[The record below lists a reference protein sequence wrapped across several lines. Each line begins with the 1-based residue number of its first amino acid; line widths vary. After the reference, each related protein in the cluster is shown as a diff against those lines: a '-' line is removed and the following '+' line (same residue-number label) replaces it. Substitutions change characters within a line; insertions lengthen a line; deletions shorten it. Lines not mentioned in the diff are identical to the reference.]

1 MIGRIQM
8 MLTFSVNDSLNRRV
22 QTFMRLF
29 FCVLAAGGVLMAD
42 VTGTWSGSFDSS
54 DRKGSAHLILK
65 QEGTTVTGTAGPDP
79 KMQLPIRKGVA
90 GGDGALTFEI
100 EEGNSV
106 MRFELRVKGD
116 EISGAIHRET
126 NGVVQKSTLKVTR
139 LARVDMQ
146 QDITTTIT
154 ALDANL
160 FASYNT
166 CDLEKFRSYLGSNIE
181 FFHDKGGLTNNAE
194 AVVELVRKN
203 ICGKI
208 RRELVSI
215 EVYPIPGY
223 GAMEVGSHK
232 FYDRSSGKETGGNT
246 AAKFLHMWEQ
256 KGGEWKLTRVVSY
269 AH

>member
-1 MIGRIQM
+1 
-8 MLTFSVNDSLNRRV
+8 
-22 QTFMRLF
+22 MRLLL
-29 FCVLAAGGVLMAD
+29 CVLAGSGGFLMAD
-42 VTGTWSGSFDSS
+42 VTGTWSGSFHSG
-54 DRKGSAHLILK
+54 DREGSAHLILK
-65 QEGTTVTGTAGPDP
+65 QEGTSVTGTAGPDA
-79 KMQLPIRKGVA
+79 KVQLPIRKGVA

-106 MRFELRVKGD
+106 MKFDLQVNGD
-116 EISGAIHRET
+116 EISGAIQRET
-126 NGVVQKSTLKVTR
+126 NGVVQNSTLKVTR
-139 LARVDMQ
+139 LAGAGMQ
-146 QDITTTIT
+146 QDITSTIT

-160 FASYNT
+160 FASYNA
-166 CDLEKFRSYLGSNIE
+166 CDLETFRSYLGSNIE

-194 AVVELVRKN
+194 AVVELVKRN

-232 FYDRSSGKETGGNT
+232 FYGRSGGKETGGKA
-246 AAKFLHMWEQ
+246 AAKFLHIWEQ
-256 KGGEWKLTRVVSY
+256 KGGQWKLTRVVSY